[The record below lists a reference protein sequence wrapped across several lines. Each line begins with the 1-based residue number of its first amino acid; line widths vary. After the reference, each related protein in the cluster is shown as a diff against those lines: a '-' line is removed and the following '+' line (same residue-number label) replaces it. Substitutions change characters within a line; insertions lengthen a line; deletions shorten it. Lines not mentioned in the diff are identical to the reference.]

1 MYSQSGT
8 GGNDR
13 TMNDKQKRIRLSAT
27 DLVQRDRKVRELSR
41 KALATV
47 QGGTDDTGLKYKYK
61 YGV

>member
-1 MYSQSGT
+1 
-8 GGNDR
+8 
-13 TMNDKQKRIRLSAT
+13 MNDKQKRIRLSAT

>member
-1 MYSQSGT
+1 
-8 GGNDR
+8 
-13 TMNDKQKRIRLSAT
+13 MNDKQKRIRLSAT

-41 KALATV
+41 NALATV